1 MRNAVLTLLAC
12 LAACGQPRSTAP
24 QDASAGA
31 SGVGRVA
38 EAAFVLE
45 PEAMVGI
52 WSFDRSCAS
61 GDGMILHADGRAS
74 YDEWGEGTWA
84 TADENR
90 VVLTLSRI
98 EPGLGPTGE
107 TLTYNIDVAAPVTD
121 DLIGQLARPDGS
133 EPRGLNA
140 LRCPDS

>member
-1 MRNAVLTLLAC
+1 MREAAIAVLAF
-12 LAACGQPRSTAP
+12 LAACGQPQSTTP
-24 QDASAGA
+24 EDASAGS

-38 EAAFVLE
+38 ETALVIE
-45 PEAMVGI
+45 PEALVGV

-84 TADENR
+84 TADDNR

-98 EPGLGPTGE
+98 EPGVGPTGE
-107 TLTYNIDVAAPVTD
+107 TLVYNIAVAAPVAD

-133 EPRGLNA
+133 ERRGLNA
-140 LRCPDS
+140 LRCPE